1 LDREIDWI
9 IRQSQLSSN
18 CRASAPLAASKIVAA
33 QDTAVAP
40 KEERTVSFQ
49 RSIYD
54 PGYVNAMSHFYR
66 GEMSRIMVW
75 RQRLDVTT
83 NWAITSTT
91 AIITIAFSTRE
102 VPHIIFFFNLA
113 IVSVLLWIEARRY
126 RFYDAFR
133 ARVRMLEAHF
143 LVPMVMENREMLQG
157 EWKKLVCE
165 DLILPCFKIAKLEA
179 IGRRLKRNYMFIFIL
194 ILVAWLTKIFLHA
207 TAPIT
212 DFVTFYH
219 ALHIGH
225 IPSWLV
231 ALVFAGTFVSV
242 ISITIYVSK
251 RSSGEISEFGTH
263 RSLWRI

>member
-1 LDREIDWI
+1 VAT
-9 IRQSQLSSN
+9 QN
-18 CRASAPLAASKIVAA
+18 TALAE
-33 QDTAVAP
+33 
-40 KEERTVSFQ
+40 KEERTISFQ

-66 GEMSRIMVW
+66 GEMGRIMVW

-83 NWAITSTT
+83 NWAITSST

-113 IVSVLLWIEARRY
+113 IVWVLLWIEARRY

-165 DLILPCFKIAKLEA
+165 DLILPCFKISKLEA
-179 IGRRLKRNYMFIFIL
+179 VGRRLKRNYMFIFIL
-194 ILVAWLTKIFLHA
+194 ILVAWITKIFLHA
-207 TAPIT
+207 PMAM
-212 DFVTFYH
+212 DSLVGFYH
-219 ALHIGH
+219 ALRVGH

-231 ALVFAGTFVSV
+231 AFILVGTFLIV
-242 ISITIYVSK
+242 ITITIYVSK
-251 RSSGEISEFGTH
+251 KSSGEISEFGTH

>member
-1 LDREIDWI
+1 MRFALQPKTVPTQNTTVSTNQE
-9 IRQSQLSSN
+9 
-18 CRASAPLAASKIVAA
+18 RA
-33 QDTAVAP
+33 
-40 KEERTVSFQ
+40 VSFQ
-49 RSIYD
+49 SGLHD
-54 PGYVNAMSHFYR
+54 PSYVNAMSHFYR
-66 GEMSRIMVW
+66 GEMGRIMVW

-83 NWAITSTT
+83 NWAITSST
-91 AIITIAFSTRE
+91 AIITIAFSTRD

-113 IVSVLLWIEARRY
+113 IVWVLLWIEARRY

-143 LVPMVMENREMLQG
+143 LVPVVMENRQMLEG

-165 DLILPCFKIAKLEA
+165 DLILPCFKITKLEA

-207 TAPIT
+207 SAPIN
-212 DFVTFYH
+212 DVVSFYY
-219 ALHIGH
+219 ALRIGH

-231 ALVFAGTFVSV
+231 ALIFIGTFVTV
-242 ISITIYVSK
+242 IGLTVYVS
-251 RSSGEISEFGTH
+251 RRTSGEISEFGTH